1 MEEKKVPPVKKPKT
15 TSTKKA
21 VTTPKAVVKKHM
33 KCKLYLVPNHKNLYY
48 YFEENS
54 NEPKFYREVKPRK
67 PRATK
72 QSTGEKIENKSNEPE
87 KKTEEKKYPLE
98 VREKVLAD
106 RDNADKIVNG
116 ITNKE
121 QTKPAEEKKYPL
133 EVREKVLADRDNA
146 DKVVNSITNK
156 EQIKPAEEKKYP
168 LEVREKVLADRD
180 NADKIVNG
188 ITNKEQIKPAE
199 EKKYPLEVR
208 EKVLADRDNAD
219 KIVNG
224 ITNKE
229 QTTEGQTNKIQTAKD
244 TPEKANKI
252 AETTPAP
259 TEKKENN
266 EQESK
271 DNSSKPAESE
281 KKEET
286 KKDDAKKDDGKK
298 DDVKKDDAP
307 PKKKTLNVNK
317 KLVGFLAL
325 LCATGAFFLVSP
337 VLMFVALMLFEASL
351 VMQSIEY
358 NEFRPRRHP
367 MTRREK
373 GMSKVARL
381 ENILSKNQL
390 TDEEINLLN
399 RRKDKDLTPEEKK
412 ALKLAKEKQRKF
424 NKASRQYKNSPYTS
438 QPTEDFL
445 KEKRLKDSLKVQN
458 DNFGNDKTQYL
469 NNIQTKIN
477 NRKNLLKN
485 IKENNIQVDES
496 QINIIKDEIKN
507 CEDYYASI
515 RDKVNNQEYYQNQ
528 KNLGYYQRTMD
539 SSFLNNIEIKSTFE
553 SEVNNSKIETPK
565 LNKNVFQSLQTA
577 IDAQKEKQ
585 AKQKQAEK
593 DNTNSI

>member
-1 MEEKKVPPVKKPKT
+1 MEEKKVPPVKKPKTTTTTKKT

-21 VTTPKAVVKKHM
+21 VTTPKAVVKKHI

-72 QSTGEKIENKSNEPE
+72 QSTGEKMENKSNEPE
-87 KKTEEKKYPLE
+87 KKT
-98 VREKVLAD
+98 
-106 RDNADKIVNG
+106 
-116 ITNKE
+116 
-121 QTKPAEEKKYPL
+121 EEKKYPL

-168 LEVREKVLADRD
+168 LEVREKVLADRN
-180 NADKIVNG
+180 NADKVING
-188 ITNKEQIKPAE
+188 ITNKEQTKPAE

-229 QTTEGQTNKIQTAKD
+229 QTTEGQTNKIQTAQD

-286 KKDDAKKDDGKK
+286 KKDDAKK

-399 RRKDKDLTPEEKK
+399 RRKDKDLTPEETK
-412 ALKLAKEKQRKF
+412 ALKLAKKKQRKF

-445 KEKRLKDSLKVQN
+445 KEKRLKDSIKVQN

-565 LNKNVFQSLQTA
+565 LNKNVFQTLQTA

-593 DNTNSI
+593 DNTNSIETTHQ

>member
-1 MEEKKVPPVKKPKT
+1 MEEKKVPPVKKPKTTTTTKKT

-21 VTTPKAVVKKHM
+21 VTTPKAVVKKHI

-54 NEPKFYREVKPRK
+54 NELKFYREVKPRK

-72 QSTGEKIENKSNEPE
+72 QSTGEKMENKSNEPE

-106 RDNADKIVNG
+106 RDNADK
-116 ITNKE
+116 
-121 QTKPAEEKKYPL
+121 
-133 EVREKVLADRDNA
+133 
-146 DKVVNSITNK
+146 VVNSITNK
-156 EQIKPAEEKKYP
+156 EQ
-168 LEVREKVLADRD
+168 
-180 NADKIVNG
+180 
-188 ITNKEQIKPAE
+188 TKPAE

-229 QTTEGQTNKIQTAKD
+229 QTTEGQTNKIQTAQD

-286 KKDDAKKDDGKK
+286 QKDDAKKDDGKKDDGKK

-381 ENILSKNQL
+381 ENVLSKNQL

-424 NKASRQYKNSPYTS
+424 NKASRQYKKSPYTS

-445 KEKRLKDSLKVQN
+445 KEKRLKDSIKVQN

-477 NRKNLLKN
+477 SRKNLLKS

-565 LNKNVFQSLQTA
+565 LNKNVFQTLQTA